1 MTTTTTKF
9 NTYKI
14 TDANQGDNKIKWSSY
29 FYLYFIK
36 HYCKYNLFYNT
47 IEAHASPHRRVL
59 NE

>member
-14 TDANQGDNKIKWSSY
+14 NDTNQGDKIKWS

-36 HYCKYNLFYNT
+36 HYCKYILLYNT

-59 NE
+59 NEMK